1 MNQYGK
7 IPSIS
12 MMRVKVTRAINL
24 DMFLINLLL
33 FPLSSLLED
42 TARRKLTA
50 STSNLPLKDVK
61 APLKYVNL
69 MNQLRVIIIYK
80 TNRNEN

>member
-12 MMRVKVTRAINL
+12 MMRVKVTWAINL

-42 TARRKLTA
+42 TAWGKLRQRQLLI
-50 STSNLPLKDVK
+50 SLLRMLK
-61 APLKYVNL
+61 LH
-69 MNQLRVIIIYK
+69 
-80 TNRNEN
+80 